1 MVETL
6 AESFEITF
14 KQLQKERE
22 AEDVS
27 RVDALSCLTPGPA
40 GLLPWCVV
48 ILFPHS
54 FEEDNSWLNAV
65 SQ

>member
-27 RVDALSCLTPGPA
+27 RVGSLPLPTLHENLLS
-40 GLLPWCVV
+40 WFVF
-48 ILFPHS
+48 LFYIYS
-54 FEEDNSWLNAV
+54 IEEGNSWLSVV

>member
-22 AEDVS
+22 TEDVS
-27 RVDALSCLTPGPA
+27 GVG
-40 GLLPWCVV
+40 V
-48 ILFPHS
+48 FPS
-54 FEEDNSWLNAV
+54 IARTT
-65 SQ
+65 

>member
-14 KQLQKERE
+14 KKLQKERE

-27 RVDALSCLTPGPA
+27 RVGSLPLPELHENLLSWFVFLY
-40 GLLPWCVV
+40 
-48 ILFPHS
+48 IYS
-54 FEEDNSWLNAV
+54 IEEGNSWLSVV

>member
-27 RVDALSCLTPGPA
+27 RVRSCYIAKLHENLLSCF
-40 GLLPWCVV
+40 VF
-48 ILFPHS
+48 LFIYS
-54 FEEDNSWLNAV
+54 IEEGNS
-65 SQ
+65 

>member
-27 RVDALSCLTPGPA
+27 RMDSWIPFHVFTSGPA
-40 GLLPWCVV
+40 
-48 ILFPHS
+48 
-54 FEEDNSWLNAV
+54 
-65 SQ
+65 

>member
-27 RVDALSCLTPGPA
+27 RVGSLPLPKLHENLLS
-40 GLLPWCVV
+40 WFVF
-48 ILFPHS
+48 LFIYS
-54 FEEDNSWLNAV
+54 IEEGNSWLSVV

>member
-27 RVDALSCLTPGPA
+27 RVDSLPLPENYMKICCH
-40 GLLPWCVV
+40 GLFFLY
-48 ILFPHS
+48 L
-54 FEEDNSWLNAV
+54 
-65 SQ
+65 

>member
-27 RVDALSCLTPGPA
+27 RVGSLPLPELHENLLSWFVFSIFIASKKATLG
-40 GLLPWCVV
+40 
-48 ILFPHS
+48 
-54 FEEDNSWLNAV
+54 
-65 SQ
+65 